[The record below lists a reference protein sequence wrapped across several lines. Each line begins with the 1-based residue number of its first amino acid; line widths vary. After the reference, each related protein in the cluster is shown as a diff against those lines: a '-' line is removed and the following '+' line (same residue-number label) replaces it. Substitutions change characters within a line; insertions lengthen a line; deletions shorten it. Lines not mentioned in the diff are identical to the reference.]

1 MSKLPNATRETM
13 TPAQQKIWDKVHEGK
28 TGGGGPYSMLMHSPE
43 MAQHFAAT
51 EDYFRNNSLLS
62 DADREVIILTA
73 AREVEA
79 HYAWSRHEIRA
90 HNVGVKPDVIEA
102 IRAHADTGK
111 FTGKEQLA
119 QALGLEVAKYPTAEE
134 AAKAL
139 VERFN
144 TVVSFGTNA
153 EAAAKYD
160 KYLSADKER
169 LGVGAVRQDVVL
181 PAFTEAI
188 IGSPEDGAAVM
199 ASPDEWTAWV
209 EETAHE
215 VGHRWQTTKEQTPYK
230 YSCELNTAK
239 TEGGVVF
246 NSGDPASGLEHGTIF
261 IKCLDN
267 LDETDLGSRQ
277 LADGTVGYNSLNSK
291 QAWFVDLQQK
301 DGKWKVVGMQTEE
314 MLQ

>member
-111 FTGKEQLA
+111 FTGKEQL
-119 QALGLEVAKYPTAEE
+119 
-134 AAKAL
+134 L
-139 VERFN
+139 VEFTRALMRDHFL
-144 TVVSFGTNA
+144 SDELFSRMEKEFGP
-153 EAAAKYD
+153 AKFIECVG
-160 KYLSADKER
+160 L
-169 LGVGAVRQDVVL
+169 LGHY
-181 PAFTEAI
+181 I
-188 IGSPEDGAAVM
+188 
-199 ASPDEWTAWV
+199 
-209 EETAHE
+209 
-215 VGHRWQTTKEQTPYK
+215 
-230 YSCELNTAK
+230 
-239 TEGGVVF
+239 
-246 NSGDPASGLEHGTIF
+246 TI
-261 IKCLDN
+261 
-267 LDETDLGSRQ
+267 
-277 LADGTVGYNSLNSK
+277 GTVIRMFDVRPAAGTK
-291 QAWFVDLQQK
+291 TF
-301 DGKWKVVGMQTEE
+301 
-314 MLQ
+314 